1 MPGTFTAG
9 GEVLARLSHLEPLLV
24 GRHVLVLGSPED
36 AGASAVF
43 LSDRGVALPVAAP
56 DEAGLAPPFDRI
68 VVHPQADRP
77 LSPERVR
84 ALRDLL
90 APGGWLAVAV
100 PADEESVEPLL
111 RAAFPVVE
119 VADVLPLSAWAV
131 VPAGAGPGE
140 ITWDGTRL
148 GSPRPASRLLL
159 CGESRSAPGAATVV
173 ALPADPSAGAA
184 AGPDLAAAA
193 AVERAEARAA
203 EAAAEVLALSWKR
216 DELVEELAAT
226 AAERDRLRARREA
239 APDAAPSS
247 ELPDLLSP

>member
-131 VPAGAGPGE
+131 VPVGAGPGE

-216 DELVEELAAT
+216 DELVGELAAT